1 MARKKNYV
9 SKRSVRSLRTP
20 LNAAEVKDAECVSQQ
35 INNSALPVKR
45 AVWVLPDYG
54 GCYELYE
61 GDEYLRFWIVNLD
74 GAVPKEYQQTP
85 PALIPIETYKKQ
97 QYEKAKAGMILPKK
111 GKK

>member
-20 LNAAEVKDAECVSQQ
+20 SNVAEVKDVECVSQQ

-61 GDEYLRFWIVNLD
+61 GGEYLRFWIINVD
-74 GAVPKEYQQTP
+74 GQVPKEFK
-85 PALIPIETYKKQ
+85 IERSELFGQLDKLLAR
-97 QYEKAKAGMILPKK
+97 EKK
-111 GKK
+111 GKKGK